1 MRRSIVLPAFN
12 EADYIAEIVSQSL
25 RAGSQSTDPF
35 EVIVVDNASSDSTAA
50 VVAAIAERDNRVR
63 LVVHA
68 QNLGYAASCLSGTR
82 ATTGDRIFILD
93 SDGQH
98 DPMDIWKFDAKM
110 EEGYELVF
118 GWRIRRE
125 EPPARLAMSK
135 VLWGLSRIFVGFNL
149 HDVNCGIRGF
159 SRRFADSLVIKYQVN
174 LVNPELFVRAKLGNF
189 EMSEVQVIQ
198 EPRKAGVSSH
208 DFGRLWATFR
218 KVVSYLGSLRA
229 ELRASGADG
238 GPVRGSGRS

>member
-12 EADYIAEIVSQSL
+12 EADYIAEIVSLSL

-50 VVAAIAERDNRVR
+50 VVAAIAERDDRVR
-63 LVVHA
+63 LVIHPE
-68 QNLGYAASCLSGTR
+68 NLGYAASCLSGTR
-82 ATTGDRIFILD
+82 AATGDRIFILD

-98 DPMDIWKFDAKM
+98 DPMDIWKFDAKL
-110 EEGYELVF
+110 EEGCELVF
-118 GWRIRRE
+118 GWRVRRE
-125 EPPARLAMSK
+125 EPPARLAMSR
-135 VLWGLSRIFVGFNL
+135 VLWALTRMFVGFNL

-159 SRRFADSLVIKYQVN
+159 SRRFADSLVIKHQVN
-174 LVNPELFVRAKLGNF
+174 LVNPELFVRAKIGNF

-208 DFGRLWATFR
+208 DFGRLWDTFR
-218 KVVSYLGSLRA
+218 KVVGYLGSLRA
-229 ELRASGADG
+229 ELRAERPG
-238 GPVRGSGRS
+238 RGTG